1 MFVWV
6 YVCMCGY
13 VCLCGYVC
21 VSVCMFVCGYYM
33 YMCTHGSQYSIP
45 CIVVLMGANI
55 LGDLFGVY
63 N

>member
-1 MFVWV
+1 MCTCE
-6 YVCMCGY
+6 YMNVCVSMCGY
-13 VCLCGYVC
+13 VCVGT
-21 VSVCMFVCGYYM
+21 
-33 YMCTHGSQYSIP
+33 MCTHGSQYSIP